1 MTSSLSFLKA
11 QGIDNL
17 KDASQE
23 DIDKAFFD
31 SISDDTFW
39 VDQNIQ
45 MAFNHKDQILA
56 EGKVRYMR
64 SFMDFG
70 SPLHIDGV
78 KYRDITD
85 RYLD

>member
-39 VDQNIQ
+39 VD
-45 MAFNHKDQILA
+45 
-56 EGKVRYMR
+56 
-64 SFMDFG
+64 
-70 SPLHIDGV
+70 
-78 KYRDITD
+78 
-85 RYLD
+85 